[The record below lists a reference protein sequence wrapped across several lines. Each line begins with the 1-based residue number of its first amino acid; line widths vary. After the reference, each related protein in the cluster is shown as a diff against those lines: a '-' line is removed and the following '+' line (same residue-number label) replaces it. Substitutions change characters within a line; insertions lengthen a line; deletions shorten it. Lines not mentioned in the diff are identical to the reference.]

1 MFHPARH
8 YAIPVF
14 LLCLP
19 LASLFAQTG
28 RVVLR
33 GHVHPQAR
41 PENDQGPVESGF
53 QVSGM
58 TLMLK
63 PSAAQRAALQ
73 QLLAEQ
79 QDPASPKY
87 HQWLTPEQYADAY
100 GVSGDDLNRVT
111 GWLKSQ
117 GFTVDSTSRSRL
129 YLTFSGTADQAG
141 TAFRTQLHRYRVNGR
156 MHYANATEPSVPAAI
171 SGLVSSI
178 RGMNDFRLK
187 PRLRAAQP
195 EMNSGSG
202 AHHLAPDDIA
212 TIYNIAPLYQAG
224 VDGSG
229 QKIAVVGQTNVNVSD
244 IQQFRSK
251 FNLPAPNLTKVLV
264 PGSKN
269 PGISPDDLPEADL
282 DIEWSG
288 AVARNAQ
295 IVYVY
300 STDVIQSLIYAI
312 DSNIAPV
319 LSMSYGACEPQDL
332 VDLPGYQQLAQQANA
347 QGMTWVTAAGDS
359 GAGDCEDQGA
369 TIAQNGL
376 AADAPAVIPEI
387 TAMGGTTFND
397 VGGSYWA
404 ASNDANGAS
413 ALSYIPE
420 TVWNDT
426 RFGFGLAS
434 GGGGASIFFPQPSW
448 QTAAGVPNDGAR
460 HVPDLSLSSSAEH
473 VGYYVY
479 SGGAVA
485 YYGGTS
491 VAAPGMAGIVALL
504 NQYLASTGAQS
515 RAGLGNINPQ
525 LYRLAQS
532 TPGIFHDITTGDNNV
547 PCVAGSPNCVGGSFG
562 NSAGPGYDSATG
574 LGSID
579 AYNLVHGWSSK
590 PPVNSAVMVSI
601 DQNPVFQQ
609 TDRTGNGWRFTLTL
623 TEEGGIPTS
632 ITGLTIDGA
641 NFTPRLAS
649 LFGSTALPANSSLS
663 ATIGLSSI
671 AAPKNVAIV
680 VSGVDASGTTW
691 TQQLSIPFTGP
702 QVPLTIAGVSNA
714 ASGQQVFAPGMIVSV
729 YGTSLGNLTQPFG
742 TVPLPTYLAG
752 FEAYVNGVPAPLYY
766 VSPNQVNIQIPYE
779 TQPGKATLT
788 VGNPYVNVDYTLQVT
803 ASAPGIFTS
812 PDGSLVPFSSA
823 ARNQTIS
830 LYITGDGQVS
840 PSLATG
846 AAPSVNTALARLPK
860 PQLAASVTVGGV
872 NAPITFIGIPAGY
885 VGVTQVNFTVPDGV
899 APGVQPVV
907 VTIGTAN
914 SASAKLRVE

>member
-1 MFHPARH
+1 MLYPSRR
-8 YAIPVF
+8 YSIPVF

-28 RVVLR
+28 RVTMR
-33 GHVHPQAR
+33 GHIRPQAR

-53 QVSGM
+53 PVSGM

-63 PSAAQRAALQ
+63 PTAAQHAALQ
-73 QLLAEQ
+73 QLLAQQ

-87 HQWLTPEQYADAY
+87 HQWLTPDQYAAAY
-100 GVSGDDLNRVT
+100 GASADDLNRLT

-117 GFTVDSTSRSRL
+117 GFTVDSTARSRL
-129 YLTFSGTADQAG
+129 YLTFSGTAQQAG
-141 TAFRTQLHRYRVNGR
+141 TAFRTSIHRYRVNGR
-156 MHYANATEPSVPAAI
+156 THYANATEPSIPAEF
-171 SGLVSSI
+171 SSLVSSI
-178 RGMNDFRLK
+178 RGLNDFRLK
-187 PRLRAAQP
+187 PRLRAAHP

-202 AHHLAPDDIA
+202 AHHLAPDDVA

-229 QKIAVVGQTNVNVSD
+229 QKIAVVGQTNVNLTD

-269 PGISPDDLPEADL
+269 PGISNDDLPEADL

-319 LSMSYGACEPQDL
+319 LSMSYGGCEAADL
-332 VDLPGYQQLAQQANA
+332 VDLPGYQQLAQQANT

-359 GAGDCEDQGA
+359 GAGDCEDYGA
-369 TIAQNGL
+369 MIAQNGL
-376 AADAPAVIPEI
+376 AVDAPAVIPEV
-387 TAMGGTTFND
+387 TAMGGTTLND

-404 ASNDANGAS
+404 ATNDANSAS

-426 RFGFGLAS
+426 PLGRGLAA

-448 QTAAGVPNDGAR
+448 QTAVGAPNDGGR
-460 HVPDLSLSSSAEH
+460 HVPDVSLSSSAEH
-473 VGYYVY
+473 LSYYVY
-479 SGGAVA
+479 TGGGTAF
-485 YYGGTS
+485 YGGTS
-491 VAAPGMAGIVALL
+491 VAAPSMAGIVALL
-504 NQYLASTGAQS
+504 NQYLASTGS
-515 RAGLGNINPQ
+515 PGHTGLGNINPQ
-525 LYRLAQS
+525 LYRLSQS

-547 PCVAGSPNCVGGSFG
+547 PCVAGTPNCTGGSFG

-579 AYNLVHGWSSK
+579 AFNLLHGWSSK
-590 PPVNSAVMVSI
+590 PPVNSAVLVSI

-609 TDRTGNGWRFTLTL
+609 SDRSGNPWRFTLTL

-663 ATIGLSSI
+663 ATIALSEV
-671 AAPKNVAIV
+671 AAPKNVVMV
-680 VSGVDASGTTW
+680 VNGVDASGTTW
-691 TQQLSIPFTGP
+691 TQQLTVPFTGP
-702 QVPLTIAGVSNA
+702 QVPLTISGISNA

-729 YGTSLGNLTQPFG
+729 YGTQLGNLTQAFG
-742 TVPLPTYLAG
+742 TVPLPLYLAG
-752 FEAYVNGVPAPLYY
+752 FEASVNGVPAPLYY

-779 TQPGKATLT
+779 TQPGKAKLT
-788 VGNPYVNVDYTLQVT
+788 VGNPYANVDYNFQVA

-823 ARNQTIS
+823 ARNQTIT
-830 LYITGDGQVS
+830 LYVTGDGQVS
-840 PSLATG
+840 PTLATG
-846 AAPSVNTALARLPK
+846 AAPSANTALARLPK

-885 VGVTQVNFTVPDGV
+885 VGVTQVNFTVPASV
-899 APGVQPVV
+899 APGVEPVV

-914 SASAKLRVE
+914 SASAKLTVQ

>member
-1 MFHPARH
+1 MFHRARP

-33 GHVHPQAR
+33 GHVNPQAR
-41 PENDQGPVESGF
+41 AQNDQGPVESGF
-53 QVSGM
+53 AVSGM

-73 QLLAEQ
+73 LLLAEQ

-87 HQWLTPEQYADAY
+87 HQWLTPDQYAAAY
-100 GVSGDDLNRVT
+100 GASADDLNRVT
-111 GWLKSQ
+111 GWLKAQ
-117 GFTVDSTSRSRL
+117 GFTVDSASNSRL
-129 YLTFSGTADQAG
+129 YISFSGTAAQAG
-141 TAFRTQLHRYRVNGR
+141 TAFRTQIHRYRVNGR
-156 MHYANATEPSVPAAI
+156 MHYANATEPSIPAEF
-171 SGLVSSI
+171 SRLVSSI
-178 RGMNDFRLK
+178 RGLNDFHLK
-187 PRLRAAQP
+187 PRLRAAHP
-195 EMNSGSG
+195 EMNSSSG
-202 AHHLAPDDIA
+202 THHLAPDDIA

-224 VDGSG
+224 IDGSG
-229 QKIAVVGQTNVNVSD
+229 QKIAVVGQTNVNLSD

-251 FNLPAPNLTKVLV
+251 FNLPAPNLTKVLA

-269 PGISPDDLPEADL
+269 PGISADDLPEADL

-312 DSNIAPV
+312 DSNVAPV
-319 LSMSYGACEPQDL
+319 LSMSYGACEPADL

-376 AADAPAVIPEI
+376 AVDAPAVIPEV
-387 TAMGGTTFND
+387 TAMGGTTLNE
-397 VGGSYWA
+397 GGAYWG
-404 ASNDANGAS
+404 ASNDANSAS

-426 RFGFGLAS
+426 PAGFGLAS
-434 GGGGASIFFPQPSW
+434 GGGGASVFFPQPSW

-460 HVPDLSLSSSAEH
+460 HVPDISLSSSAEH

-479 SGGAVA
+479 SNGSAG

-504 NQYLASTGAQS
+504 NQYLSSTGAQS

-525 LYRLAQS
+525 LYRLSQS

-547 PCVAGSPNCVGGSFG
+547 PCVAGTPNCTGGSFG

-574 LGSID
+574 LGSVD

-590 PPVNSAVMVSI
+590 PPVNSAVFVSI
-601 DQNPVFQQ
+601 DQNPVFQT
-609 TDRTGNGWRFTLTL
+609 TDRTGNAWKFTLTL

-641 NFTPRLAS
+641 SFTPRIAS
-649 LFGSTALPANSSLS
+649 LFGSTALAANSSLS
-663 ATIGLSSI
+663 ATISLSSI
-671 AAPKNVAIV
+671 AVPKNVPIV

-691 TQQLSIPFTGP
+691 TQQLSIPFQAP
-702 QVPLTIAGVSNA
+702 QVPLTITGVSNA

-729 YGTSLGNLTQPFG
+729 YGTNLGGLTQSFG
-742 TVPLPTYLAG
+742 TVPLPTYLGG

-788 VGNPYVNVDYTLQVT
+788 VGNPYVNVDYTLQVA

-812 PDGSLVPFSSA
+812 PDGSLVPYSSA
-823 ARNQTIS
+823 ARNQTIT

-846 AAPSVNTALARLPK
+846 AAPSANTALARLPK
-860 PQLAASVTVGGV
+860 PQQAASVTVGGV
-872 NAPITFIGIPAGY
+872 TAPIAFIGIPAGY

-899 APGVQPVV
+899 APGVQAVV
-907 VTIGTAN
+907 VTIGTAS
-914 SASAKLRVE
+914 SASAKLSVQ